1 MHRILDKKKSL
12 IICEN
17 NYKLAE
23 ILDFLERNS
32 KENFFIFKE
41 FETLP
46 YDHFSPHMDN
56 LSNRIETLSKSSNA
70 EITLVTTTNALIQPL
85 FDKTSINNFSY
96 SFELS
101 DQIDRNDLIQKLT
114 ISGYESVELVSTRG
128 EFTIRG
134 SVIDIFP
141 INSSKPI
148 RINLDGDIVES
159 IRTFNE
165 ETQLSEH
172 KVSKYE
178 CKASRGFVLDEKSIS
193 IFKKNWRSIFPNDG
207 KIFDAVAKGKF
218 TEGIESYFPL
228 FYESKPNFDIFFNDF
243 DIFSY
248 GNIKDSSNSYWKLIE
263 ERYEEFISNLD
274 RPPLPPTKLF
284 NEPKE
289 FLEKEIHILIED
301 KEASSNIELQ
311 KKQKLSKNIFEK
323 TSQKVFSQEDQYEFK
338 IDNKVVHSNFGIG
351 VFKGLKNLSNTEC
364 FAIEYAEGE
373 TLYVPISSMN
383 LLTPYLGNSEI
394 KLDSL
399 SKNNWKLKK
408 EKTRKKAFDIAAE
421 LLEAEATRKID
432 KSIPL
437 IVNANDFEEFSNG
450 FGFQETN
457 DQASV
462 INEVISDLAAEKPQD
477 RLICGEVGFGKTEI
491 ALRAA
496 FICAKNKQQ
505 VAVLAPTT
513 ILARQHYELFKDRFL
528 QTDHEIEFLSREKT
542 QKEKASIF
550 ENLKKGKISIIIG
563 THSLLGAEIEFKDLG
578 LLVIDEEHKFGV
590 RQKEKLRKYSKGI
603 NSISLSATPIPR
615 SLNLA
620 LSRVRDI
627 SIISSP
633 PPGRKAVETLVA
645 TYSKTLAKEA
655 MEREFIRSGQVFYLV
670 NNVAQL
676 EEKKKE
682 LNQIIPA
689 AKIEIAHGQMS
700 PKSLKE
706 IMVNFSDKK
715 IDILLCTT
723 IIENGLDIANANTLI
738 IEGVENFGLSQ
749 LHQIRGRVGRSSRQA
764 YAYFFISPDK
774 SLNKNALARL
784 EALKFSDS
792 LNSGFNLAMRDLEI
806 RGAGEILGE
815 KQSGL
820 IDHVGLSLFSS
831 MINRSIKLL
840 EGFDETH
847 EEFEIKIGENGFI
860 PEAFI
865 PQAEVR
871 LEIYKKFSAIK
882 DLENL
887 KTYIKELEDRF
898 GSLPEDLQILI
909 NQTSIRIEANNLL
922 INKIKGDGIKCTL
935 ALNENSNLVSKN
947 SKIKEISFNYPKEI
961 NSKSEFVLN
970 KLKSFSV

>member
-1 MHRILDKKKSL
+1 M
-12 IICEN
+12 
-17 NYKLAE
+17 
-23 ILDFLERNS
+23 
-32 KENFFIFKE
+32 
-41 FETLP
+41 
-46 YDHFSPHMDN
+46 
-56 LSNRIETLSKSSNA
+56 
-70 EITLVTTTNALIQPL
+70 
-85 FDKTSINNFSY
+85 
-96 SFELS
+96 
-101 DQIDRNDLIQKLT
+101 
-114 ISGYESVELVSTRG
+114 
-128 EFTIRG
+128 
-134 SVIDIFP
+134 
-141 INSSKPI
+141 
-148 RINLDGDIVES
+148 
-159 IRTFNE
+159 
-165 ETQLSEH
+165 
-172 KVSKYE
+172 
-178 CKASRGFVLDEKSIS
+178 
-193 IFKKNWRSIFPNDG
+193 
-207 KIFDAVAKGKF
+207 
-218 TEGIESYFPL
+218 
-228 FYESKPNFDIFFNDF
+228 
-243 DIFSY
+243 
-248 GNIKDSSNSYWKLIE
+248 
-263 ERYEEFISNLD
+263 
-274 RPPLPPTKLF
+274 
-284 NEPKE
+284 
-289 FLEKEIHILIED
+289 
-301 KEASSNIELQ
+301 
-311 KKQKLSKNIFEK
+311 
-323 TSQKVFSQEDQYEFK
+323 
-338 IDNKVVHSNFGIG
+338 
-351 VFKGLKNLSNTEC
+351 
-364 FAIEYAEGE
+364 
-373 TLYVPISSMN
+373 
-383 LLTPYLGNSEI
+383 
-394 KLDSL
+394 
-399 SKNNWKLKK
+399 
-408 EKTRKKAFDIAAE
+408 
-421 LLEAEATRKID
+421 
-432 KSIPL
+432 
-437 IVNANDFEEFSNG
+437 
-450 FGFQETN
+450 
-457 DQASV
+457 
-462 INEVISDLAAEKPQD
+462 
-477 RLICGEVGFGKTEI
+477 
-491 ALRAA
+491 
-496 FICAKNKQQ
+496 
-505 VAVLAPTT
+505 
-513 ILARQHYELFKDRFL
+513 
-528 QTDHEIEFLSREKT
+528 
-542 QKEKASIF
+542 
-550 ENLKKGKISIIIG
+550 
-563 THSLLGAEIEFKDLG
+563 
-578 LLVIDEEHKFGV
+578 

-871 LEIYKKFSAIK
+871 LEIYKRFSAIK

-887 KTYIKELEDRF
+887 KTFIKELEDRF
-898 GSLPEDLQILI
+898 GSIPEDLQILI

-947 SKIKEISFNYPKEI
+947 SKIKEISFNYPEEI